1 MPRHNFDQA
10 LNTLRDEVLTLGSLV
25 ESNLRAS
32 ADAICRRDQALSRQL
47 IHDDEHVN
55 AVRIRLALQSL
66 SLIATQQPLAG
77 DLRTIA
83 TVLAVISELERIHDY
98 VKGIGQITLM
108 LGQNNDLDD
117 LFEPI
122 NMMASQA
129 ADMLHEALA
138 AFARRDAKLALA
150 IPMQDDAVDAEFNAA
165 YHAIVHFAAEH
176 PNAIERANKL
186 EWVLHNLERSA
197 DRAVNICEW
206 IVYMTTGVYREFKS
220 EIEAPP
226 D

>member
-1 MPRHNFDQA
+1 MLRHNFDQA

-25 ESNLRAS
+25 ESNLRVS
-32 ADAICRRDQALSRQL
+32 ADAICRRDQSLSRQL
-47 IHDDEHVN
+47 IRDDEHVN
-55 AVRIRLALQSL
+55 AVRIRLALKSL

-77 DLRTIA
+77 DMRTIA

-108 LGQNNDLDD
+108 LGRESDLDSLLD
-117 LFEPI
+117 PI
-122 NMMASQA
+122 MAMATQA
-129 ADMLHEALA
+129 ADMLHAALG
-138 AFARRDAKLALA
+138 AFASRDAKLALA
-150 IPMQDDAVDAEFNAA
+150 IPLQDDAVDAQFNAA

-176 PNAIERANKL
+176 PHAIERANKL
-186 EWVLHNLERSA
+186 EWALHNLERSA
-197 DRAVNICEW
+197 DRVVNICEW

-226 D
+226 I